1 MSFPFATQDAVD
13 KWLQSADYS
22 SANLSISETIHVEVD
37 AIIDTLEEVSD
48 RDFVFIPVRFS
59 AGCLLKKSAVLWD
72 WEYYGFN
79 LKYVYMRFAWNWNW
93 RYAVF
98 EGTLVNM
105 KTAAMPSVSLA
116 IVCSWRVRW
125 VRNCHCS
132 KSGVFI
138 VGEYYPWLGFKHRKH
153 QIEQWENL

>member
-48 RDFVFIPVRFS
+48 RDFVFIPVRFLL
-59 AGCLLKKSAVLWD
+59 AVRLKKSAVLWD
-72 WEYYGFN
+72 WEYDFN
-79 LKYVYMRFAWNWNW
+79 LRSVYYMRFAWNWNW

-132 KSGVFI
+132 TSGVFI
-138 VGEYYPWLGFKHRKH
+138 VGGNYVSLAFSS
-153 QIEQWENL
+153 